1 MVVLGM
7 GFPGGSDGKESTCD
21 AGDPGSPLGREDPLE
36 KGMAI
41 FILFCLHPYVW
52 SVLGGS
58 LHGWLQLLEPDLL

>member
-41 FILFCLHPYVW
+41 FMSGVCWVVHFT
-52 SVLGGS
+52 GGYS
-58 LHGWLQLLEPDLL
+58 FWNLTCFD